1 MRKSMI
7 CGCGGS
13 GKSALSSKL
22 DDHFGLP
29 VTLLDMEYYDEQ
41 WNALDDETF
50 AQRQR
55 ELVADD
61 DWIIDG
67 NYSGTMSIRLTAADT
82 VIFLDIHPLIC
93 LFGILQR
100 RFQHRGD
107 DELSRHRRGRITWGF
122 VKYIL
127 GFRKT
132 MCPRVEGLISEH
144 ATGHVVR
151 LRSRRA
157 VRRYLAEL
165 TSSSARA

>member
-1 MRKSMI
+1 MRKIMI

-13 GKSALSSKL
+13 GKSVLSSKL
-22 DDHFGLP
+22 GDHFGLP

-41 WNALDDETF
+41 WNALDQETF
-50 AQRQR
+50 AQLQR
-55 ELVADD
+55 ELVTAD

-67 NYSGTMSIRLTAADT
+67 NYAGTMPIRLAAADT
-82 VIFLDIHPLIC
+82 VIFLDIHPLVC

-100 RFQHRGD
+100 RLQHRGD
-107 DELSRHRRGRITWGF
+107 DAHSRHRRGRITWGF

-132 MCPRVEGLISEH
+132 MRPKVEGLISEH
-144 ATGHVVR
+144 ATGTVVR

-157 VRRYLAEL
+157 ARRYLAEV
-165 TSSSARA
+165 TNSPARS